1 MDLSVV
7 FPGSYTIILHS
18 RIFSSTRRLQVM
30 SDWFIAPDTASS
42 KAEKEEPSKKKDA
55 LLVASRRSPVVCR
68 NACVATSQPLAS
80 SIGVDLLRQGA
91 NAAEVA
97 VAVAAALAVTE
108 PCSTGLGG
116 DMFCLYYDIATKQ
129 VTCINGSGRSP
140 ASLNLDLLRER
151 YPSATAGGGGG
162 VDAEAFRL
170 SPHAVTIPG
179 AAQGWEDLL
188 KKSGS
193 GRFSMAQLVEPAA
206 LLAEQGF
213 PVAPITSHYWRA
225 GMPQISKWY
234 TQHERQGKL
243 LPKWLSPPHSKR
255 EPIPLTV
262 DGVRGPE
269 AGEIIVNPDMAR
281 VLRDLGEH
289 GAKRGFYEGATGKAI
304 VDVVQK
310 HGGCMTMHDLV
321 AHESSFPDAISV
333 NYRGCRLWQVPPNGQ
348 GLAALVAL
356 AGLQHLEEQQIV
368 SPISSESIGSA
379 ACYHALIEMMRLGF
393 ADNRAHVAC
402 PGSMQVDHDWLV
414 DKKRIGDRARK
425 LFDPNKATIA
435 GIPDA
440 SSCTVSFQVVDTAG
454 NAVSFVNSNYMGF
467 GTGIV
472 PKGCGFTLQNRGF
485 GFNLHDGH
493 PNSLGP
499 SKRPYHTIIPGML
512 THTDTD
518 ELFATLSNMG
528 GNMQPQGHL
537 QLTVD
542 LLAGNMDPQAA
553 IDTPRF
559 CIGDGTQHG
568 VVFLEREVD
577 DEVVEALAARGHKM
591 KANVSGYERA
601 LFGRAQIIKR
611 DRRTG
616 VLWAGS
622 DGRADG
628 CAIGF

>member
-1 MDLSVV
+1 MRRLE
-7 FPGSYTIILHS
+7 ILT
-18 RIFSSTRRLQVM
+18 RIHRRSFSNTKQLQVM
-30 SDWFIAPDTASS
+30 ADWFIAPTKESS
-42 KAEKEEPSKKKDA
+42 HHKQQPDDELPF
-55 LLVASRRSPVVCR
+55 ASRRSPVLCR

-116 DMFCLYYDIATKQ
+116 DMFCLYYDSTTRK

-140 ASLNLDLLRER
+140 AALNLELVRER
-151 YPSATAGGGGG
+151 YPSGDGAGG
-162 VDAEAFRL
+162 VDVDAFRL
-170 SPHAVTIPG
+170 SPHAVTVPG

-188 KKSGS
+188 KRSGS
-193 GRFSMAQLVEPAA
+193 GKFSLAQLVEPAA

-213 PVAPITSHYWRA
+213 PVAPITSHHWRA
-225 GMPQISKWY
+225 GMPQIA
-234 TQHERQGKL
+234 
-243 LPKWLSPPHSKR
+243 KWLSSQE

-262 DGVRGPE
+262 DGRRGPE
-269 AGEIIVNPDMAR
+269 PGEIIVNPDMAR
-281 VLRDLGEH
+281 VLRDLGKC
-289 GAKRGFYEGATGKAI
+289 GAKQGFYQGTTGRAI
-304 VDVVQK
+304 VTEVQK
-310 HGGCMTMHDLV
+310 HGGCMTMEDLA
-321 AHESSFPDAISV
+321 AHESTFPYPISV
-333 NYRGCRLWQVPPNGQ
+333 DYRGCRLWQVPPNGQ
-348 GLAALVAL
+348 GLAGLVAL
-356 AGLQHLEEQQIV
+356 AGLQHLEEKQII
-368 SPISSESIGSA
+368 SPITRESIGRA
-379 ACYHALIEMMRLGF
+379 DCYHALIEMMRLGF

-402 PGSMQVDHDWLV
+402 PDSMQVENDWLV

-440 SSCTVSFQVVDTAG
+440 SSCTVSFQVVDTSG
-454 NAVSFVNSNYMGF
+454 NAVSFVNSNFMGF

-542 LLAGNMDPQAA
+542 LLAGNMDPQEA
-553 IDTPRF
+553 IDMPRF

-568 VVFLEREVD
+568 VVFLEKEVD
-577 DEVVEALAARGHKM
+577 DKVVEELAARGHGL
-591 KANVSGYERA
+591 KANVAGYERA
-601 LFGRAQIIKR
+601 IFGRAQIIKR
-611 DRRTG
+611 DRKTG